1 MYRPCSTDH
10 EHCVEV
16 AHCYFKFVVS
26 INVLGQGRKVVGP
39 PQVDEEPLCG
49 NAAKGMSLLLL
60 LLLLL

>member
-49 NAAKGMSLLLL
+49 NAA
-60 LLLLL
+60 